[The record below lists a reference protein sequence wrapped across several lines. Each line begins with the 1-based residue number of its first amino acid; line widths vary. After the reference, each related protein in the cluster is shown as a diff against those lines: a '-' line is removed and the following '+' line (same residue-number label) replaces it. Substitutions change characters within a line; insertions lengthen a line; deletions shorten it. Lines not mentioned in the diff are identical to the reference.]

1 MKTYVLLVLLTLG
14 LLMDACSSS
23 SEEPAELTE
32 WTFEGAAH
40 PVTSGIAGYVPYLW
54 VERGGDGD
62 GIVVYLS
69 DQSLTCEQFPRTELD
84 LVPPLPTETER

>member
-1 MKTYVLLVLLTLG
+1 
-14 LLMDACSSS
+14 
-23 SEEPAELTE
+23 
-32 WTFEGAAH
+32 
-40 PVTSGIAGYVPYLW
+40 

-84 LVPPLPTETER
+84 LFPPLPTETER